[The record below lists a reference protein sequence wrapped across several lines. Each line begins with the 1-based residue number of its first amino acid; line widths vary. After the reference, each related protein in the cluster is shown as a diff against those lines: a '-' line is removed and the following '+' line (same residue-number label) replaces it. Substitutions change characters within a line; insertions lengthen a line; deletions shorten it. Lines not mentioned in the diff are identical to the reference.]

1 MGQLTPEMWDAV
13 RKLME
18 AGGYEGMKQ
27 RIVEEGESLAF
38 LRLTRASGLHSWVSN
53 W

>member
-1 MGQLTPEMWDAV
+1 MGQLTPEMWEAV

-18 AGGYEGMKQ
+18 AGGYEGMKK

-38 LRLTRASGLHSWVSN
+38 LGRLTRPSNLHLGG
-53 W
+53 